1 MSAPWGGAPAARG
14 KVRSRRG
21 PGPDLQVVV
30 HAGDEESPGSAGQ
43 LRFELVV
50 HPLLQHRPGE
60 RGVDADPAPCRDGLV
75 GADDAVA
82 RGFAAVGVLH
92 FHVGAEDHRARSEEH
107 TSELQ
112 SLMRISYAV
121 FCLTNKKPSNH
132 THDIYQ

>member
-1 MSAPWGGAPAARG
+1 MRRPCGEGVWTAEARILADAPGGRRSAPWGGAPAARG

-60 RGVDADPAPCRDGLV
+60 REVDADPAPCRVGLEI
-75 GADDAVA
+75 G
-82 RGFAAVGVLH
+82 
-92 FHVGAEDHRARSEEH
+92 RASCRERVC
-107 TSELQ
+107 Q
-112 SLMRISYAV
+112 YV
-121 FCLTNKKPSNH
+121 
-132 THDIYQ
+132 